1 MTIHESGY
9 PKLEV
14 EGHNAIHG
22 NDLPLGSSLGMA
34 SDRGLTP
41 TLQNS
46 IRLVYKKEMRSH
58 GSQVDVEV
66 PGAPSYIVMPDETTF
81 GSTVNM

>member
-1 MTIHESGY
+1 
-9 PKLEV
+9 
-14 EGHNAIHG
+14 
-22 NDLPLGSSLGMA
+22 MA

-81 GSTVNM
+81 GSTVNMQNQKHNSNTTLAANTQTMYLHDKQID